1 MHLNDDDLI
10 LHYYGEASADEARVE
25 THLSACAACRQAFAA
40 LRRDMEAF
48 DAAPVPEPGPSF
60 ERTVWAR
67 LAPQIDRMDA
77 RPRARWFS
85 APRFVFAGAFAAI
98 ILMVGLLVRSL
109 PTAPAPAAGADADA
123 GALRER
129 VMLAAVSD
137 HIEQSEVVLVELANA
152 SADDEGMNVSLERTA
167 ADDLVSAGRLYRD
180 TAIQT
185 GNLQLAALLEEL
197 EMVLVDIA
205 RGPEA
210 LTSDQLEDI
219 RQQIETQQLIF
230 KLRVLGADVKA
241 RQQKSAAADT
251 PQRTL

>member
-1 MHLNDDDLI
+1 MHLNEDDLI
-10 LHYYGEASADEARVE
+10 LHYYGEASASEARVE
-25 THLSACAACRQAFAA
+25 THLASCETCRAAFAA

-48 DAAPVPEPGPSF
+48 DAAPVPEPGPAF

-67 LAPQIDRMDA
+67 LAPQLEPAGRATGRRFFA
-77 RPRARWFS
+77 RFA
-85 APRFVFAGAFAAI
+85 FAGTFAA
-98 ILMVGLLVRSL
+98 VVLLVGVLVRTL
-109 PTAPAPAAGADADA
+109 PTDQPAGTAAADAD
-123 GALRER
+123 ALRER

-152 SADDEGMNVSLERTA
+152 STGNGRFDVSFERTA
-167 ADDLVSAGRLYRD
+167 ADDLVSAGRLYRE
-180 TAIQT
+180 TALQT
-185 GNLQLAALLEEL
+185 GNLHLATLLEEL

-210 LTSDQLEDI
+210 LSPDQLDAI

-241 RQQKSAAADT
+241 RQQSAAADT